1 VIGKYLSYLVLGSLV
16 GAALTGLLVGVLH
29 VPLASSVWS
38 LGLALG
44 LTLVASIGLG
54 LVISLLSP
62 SDTLAVQLT
71 MIVLLASLFFSGF
84 FLPVEQLV
92 PAAQVISW
100 ALPATYGIRL
110 ARDNML
116 RGISGP
122 TTIVVGLAVY
132 AAAALAITLVGA
144 RRRMSVVR

>member
-1 VIGKYLSYLVLGSLV
+1 LILGSLV

-38 LGLALG
+38 LGLALA
-44 LTLVASIGLG
+44 LTLVASVGLG

-62 SDTLAVQLT
+62 TDTLAVQLT
-71 MIVLLASLFFSGF
+71 MLVLLASLFFSGF

-92 PAAQVISW
+92 SAAQVISW
-100 ALPATYGIRL
+100 ALPATYGIHL
-110 ARDNML
+110 ARDTML
-116 RGISGP
+116 RGVIGS
-122 TTIVVGLAVY
+122 TTIPEGNSALTKPSIVPAAV
-132 AAAALAITLVGA
+132 